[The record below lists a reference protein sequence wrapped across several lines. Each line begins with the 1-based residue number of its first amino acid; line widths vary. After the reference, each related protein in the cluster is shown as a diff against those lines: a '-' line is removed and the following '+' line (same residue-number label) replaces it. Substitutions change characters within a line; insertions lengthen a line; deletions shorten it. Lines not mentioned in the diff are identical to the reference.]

1 MKAIR
6 KFFRFISLTVLYLGF
21 SCLAGVLGFLLYG
34 ITKDFTSN
42 NLESRGIASV
52 SSDSSNPIKTSKIAN
67 KTISPPKTTASSDK
81 PNQPLVA
88 SAVTNKPPAPDQ
100 PKPPKPITAS
110 EVKDKSSLK
119 SFVLKAKKQ
128 LEKDYEAAMEDF
140 ETKEVWKTSFTHLI
154 IVDLSGDILLSTNH
168 PHLEGKNGMEWKN
181 VDGKKII
188 ADMINIGKNSGSG
201 FYEYRVRH
209 PDTETLH
216 PKLHYIATF
225 EIEGEPFIVFSG
237 FFLKELSHSV
247 SEKK

>member
-1 MKAIR
+1 MKAIK

-21 SCLAGVLGFLLYG
+21 LCLAGVLGFLLYG
-34 ITKDFTSN
+34 ITRDFASN

-52 SSDSSNPIKTSKIAN
+52 PSNSSKLIKTSGRAN
-67 KTISPPKTTASSDK
+67 KTPSKTTATSDK
-81 PNQPLVA
+81 PNQPQLLTA
-88 SAVTNKPPAPDQ
+88 SAVTNKPPDQ
-100 PKPPKPITAS
+100 SKPPKPITAS
-110 EVKDKSSLK
+110 EVKDKNSLK
-119 SFVLKAKKQ
+119 SFVLGAKKQ

-140 ETKEVWKTSFTHLI
+140 ETEEMWKTPFTHLT
-154 IVDLSGDILLSTNH
+154 IVDLSGDILLNTNH

-201 FYEYRVRH
+201 FYECRVRH

-225 EIEGEPFIVFSG
+225 QIEGEPFIVFSG
-237 FFLKELSHSV
+237 FFLKEASHSV